1 MLIPPWC
8 RLLERPKASPS
19 PVFKTV
25 KEPKIIR
32 QTTSES
38 GSLSDG
44 YRWRKYGQK
53 IVKGNP
59 NPRSY
64 YRCTQL
70 GCPARKHVEKDSTD
84 ERAVIINY
92 EGKHNHDLP
101 PPKTATA
108 GGGHPPPAAD
118 LLVAAAAAIEAGDRA
133 ARPASP
139 GTAGSG
145 AGDGS
150 LESAQT
156 LLSIGFGPAAEGDD
170 GRGSWDGGAA
180 RPLFDKHR
188 PGAAVSVQN
197 S

>member
-1 MLIPPWC
+1 M
-8 RLLERPKASPS
+8 
-19 PVFKTV
+19 
-25 KEPKIIR
+25 
-32 QTTSES
+32 
-38 GSLSDG
+38 
-44 YRWRKYGQK
+44 
-53 IVKGNP
+53 
-59 NPRSY
+59 
-64 YRCTQL
+64 

-84 ERAVIINY
+84 EKAVIVNY

-101 PPKTATA
+101 PPKTGGGGG

-139 GTAGSG
+139 AGGGSG
-145 AGDGS
+145 AADGS